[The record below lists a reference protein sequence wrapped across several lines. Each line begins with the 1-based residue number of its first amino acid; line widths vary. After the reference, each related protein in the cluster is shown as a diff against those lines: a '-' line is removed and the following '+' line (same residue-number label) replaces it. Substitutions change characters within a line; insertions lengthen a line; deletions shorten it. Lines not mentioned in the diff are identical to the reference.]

1 MVAIQQKELA
11 VWLRAVVILIFLCCL
26 FLAVIVIPEQGDE
39 YLNRH
44 PEYTALFLPGL
55 IFFWVTLL
63 PVIASLVLAW
73 RIFTEIG
80 RDNSFCEKNALRLRG
95 ISRLALLD
103 TVLYIL
109 FAVFQACLGLLHPE
123 FIPTYL
129 AVIFVGADMTITSAA
144 LSHLTRKAADLKSE
158 NDLTI

>member
-1 MVAIQQKELA
+1 MQQKELS

-26 FLAVIVIPEQGDE
+26 FLAFIVIPEQSDE
-39 YLNRH
+39 YLMRH
-44 PEYTALFLPGL
+44 PDYAPLFLPGL

-63 PVIASLVLAW
+63 PVFASLLLAW
-73 RIFTEIG
+73 RIFAEIG

-109 FAVFQACLGLLHPE
+109 FAVVQACLGQLHPE
-123 FIPTYL
+123 FIPMYL
-129 AVIFVGADMTITSAA
+129 AVIFVGAAMTITTAA

>member
-1 MVAIQQKELA
+1 M
-11 VWLRAVVILIFLCCL
+11 
-26 FLAVIVIPEQGDE
+26 
-39 YLNRH
+39 
-44 PEYTALFLPGL
+44 TALFLPGL
-55 IFFWVTLL
+55 ISSGDA
-63 PVIASLVLAW
+63 PAVIASLVLAW
-73 RIFTEIG
+73 RIFAEIG

-109 FAVFQACLGLLHPE
+109 FAVVQACLGQLHPE
-123 FIPTYL
+123 FIPMYL
-129 AVIFVGADMTITSAA
+129 AVIFVGAAMTITTAA

>member
-1 MVAIQQKELA
+1 MQQKELS
-11 VWLRAVVILIFLCCL
+11 VWLRAVVVLVFACCL
-26 FLAVIVIPEQGDE
+26 FLAVIVVPEQSHE
-39 YLNRH
+39 YLSRH
-44 PEYTALFLPGL
+44 PEYTPLFLPGL
-55 IFFWVTLL
+55 IFFWTTLL
-63 PVIASLVLAW
+63 PVFASLLLAW

-80 RDNSFCEKNALRLRG
+80 RDNSFCEKNALRLRR

-109 FAVFQACLGLLHPE
+109 FAVVQACLGLLHPE
-123 FIPTYL
+123 FVPMYL
-129 AVIFVGADMTITSAA
+129 AVIFVGVAMTITTAA

>member
-1 MVAIQQKELA
+1 MGQRELSI
-11 VWLRAVVILIFLCCL
+11 WLRAVVILVFLCCL
-26 FLAVIVIPEQGDE
+26 FLGGLAGTELVDE
-39 YLNRH
+39 LVMAKPAYENL
-44 PEYTALFLPGL
+44 YLPGL

-63 PVIASLVLAW
+63 PVIAALVLAW

-103 TVLYIL
+103 TLLYIACA
-109 FAVFQACLGLLHPE
+109 AVLACLRLLHPG
-123 FIPTYL
+123 FFLMFL
-129 AVIFVGADMTITSAA
+129 AVVFVGIAMTITSAS